1 MGIIND
7 FWSGAQE
14 NAGAKEGSTGGI
26 GGALANFASLG
37 GETLGFLPGKSTR
50 VDPNSYDAYYQQAMN
65 DIYGIGNDPASQ
77 QMRQGI
83 QGAANDQLAGL
94 ANNSAQRKQQFA
106 EDMNRS
112 FAGQTQE
119 LARAK
124 GGTGTLAQ
132 ALRPSG
138 AMADAN
144 ARATARGYTDLY
156 GQGIK
161 DLQGIQGVQN
171 SLYGQDLAKGTLS
184 SNAQLGQQKSKMDQA
199 NLNMTNATS
208 ARQSQLGKFGKTLEQ
223 AGSLMGLGG

>member
-1 MGIIND
+1 MGFFRDISD
-7 FWSGAQE
+7 
-14 NAGAKEGSTGGI
+14 
-26 GGALANFASLG
+26 SLG
-37 GETLGFLPGKSTR
+37 FTRQDPGNVS
-50 VDPNSYDAYYQQAMN
+50 PEAYSQFYDQAMK

-83 QGAANDQLAGL
+83 QGAANDQLAGF

-171 SLYGQDLAKGTLS
+171 SLYGQDLAKAGLS
-184 SNAQLGQQKSKMDQA
+184 SNAQLGQQKLRLGQENTNSENRWNSGQA
-199 NLNMTNATS
+199 QAGRLSGTIQGIGQM
-208 ARQSQLGKFGKTLEQ
+208 FGKASGKPE
-223 AGSLMGLGG
+223 

>member
-1 MGIIND
+1 MSFFGDI
-7 FWSGAQE
+7 SQA
-14 NAGAKEGSTGGI
+14 
-26 GGALANFASLG
+26 
-37 GETLGFLPGKSTR
+37 LGFSRPDANT
-50 VDPNSYDAYYQQAMN
+50 VDPNSYSGFYEQAMK

-83 QGAANDQLAGL
+83 QGAANSQLEGL
-94 ANNSAQRKQQFA
+94 ANNSAERKSQFA

-138 AMADAN
+138 VMADAN

-171 SLYGQDLAKGTLS
+171 SLYGQDLAKGQLS
-184 SNAQLGQQKSKMDQA
+184 SNAQLGQQKVRMGQLNDNAEYESNASNQQA
-199 NLNMTNATS
+199 D
-208 ARQSQLGKFGKTLEQ
+208 RLGSTLGGIAKAFGQGGAFGKPSPDK
-223 AGSLMGLGG
+223 AVK

>member
-1 MGIIND
+1 MSFLGDI
-7 FWSGAQE
+7 SE
-14 NAGAKEGSTGGI
+14 
-26 GGALANFASLG
+26 SLG
-37 GETLGFLPGKSTR
+37 FSRPDPYT
-50 VDPNSYDAYYQQAMN
+50 VDPGQYQGYYEQAMK

-83 QGAANDQLAGL
+83 QGAANSQLAGL
-94 ANNSAQRKQQFA
+94 ADNSAQRKQQFA

-171 SLYGQDLAKGTLS
+171 SLYGQDLAKAGLS
-184 SNAQLGQQKSKMDQA
+184 SNAQLGQYDKLLGQSNKNAEYQSNASNQQA
-199 NLNMTNATS
+199 G
-208 ARQSQLGKFGKTLEQ
+208 RLGSTLGGIAKAFGQGGAFGKPSPST
-223 AGSLMGLGG
+223 GSGAPS

>member
-1 MGIIND
+1 MGIISD
-7 FWSGAQE
+7 YGSGIKE
-14 NAGAKEGSTGGI
+14 NAGASQGNTGGW
-26 GGALANFASLG
+26 GGALANFSTLGLESLG
-37 GETLGFLPGKSTR
+37 ILPGKSYQ
-50 VDPNSYDAYYQQAMN
+50 VDPNAYDGYYQQAMN
-65 DIYGIGNDPASQ
+65 DIYGIGNQ
-77 QMRQGI
+77 TQGMRNQI
-83 QGAANDQLAGL
+83 QGAAQDQLAGL
-94 ANNSAQRKQQFA
+94 ADNSAQRKQQFA

-184 SNAQLGQQKSKMDQA
+184 SNAQLGQQKEKMAQA
-199 NLNMTNATS
+199 NTNMNNAS
-208 ARQSQLGKFGKTLEQ
+208 DARNNQRGLFGQTMGAAGKL
-223 AGSLMGLGG
+223 LGLG

>member
-1 MGIIND
+1 MSFFSDITD
-7 FWSGAQE
+7 
-14 NAGAKEGSTGGI
+14 
-26 GGALANFASLG
+26 SLG
-37 GETLGFLPGKSTR
+37 FTR
-50 VDPNSYDAYYQQAMN
+50 QDPRNVDPNAYSGFYEQAMK

-83 QGAANDQLAGL
+83 QGAANSQLEGL
-94 ANNSAQRKQQFA
+94 ANNSAQRKAQFA

-171 SLYGQDLAKGTLS
+171 SLYGQDLAKAGLS
-184 SNAQLGQQKSKMDQA
+184 SNAQLGQQKLRMGQLNTNSDNENNAANQQA
-199 NLNMTNATS
+199 GRLSGTIQGIGQM
-208 ARQSQLGKFGKTLEQ
+208 FGKASGKPTP
-223 AGSLMGLGG
+223 